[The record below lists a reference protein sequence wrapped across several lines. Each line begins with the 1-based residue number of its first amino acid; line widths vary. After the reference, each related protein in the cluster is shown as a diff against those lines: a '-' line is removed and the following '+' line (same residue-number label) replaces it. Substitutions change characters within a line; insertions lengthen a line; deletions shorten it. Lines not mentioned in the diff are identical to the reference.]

1 MEPFLR
7 RSPCSDLDTDLLE
20 MLREIAKMQ
29 MGHGLDYDSK
39 ILEKA
44 RESAER
50 RFEEAQRR
58 RDEASE
64 ELEAIEAELLME
76 AVEQLLESE
85 RSIEQILE
93 DLEFNEERRR
103 LEAEIEELG
112 KESQKLTRADLDDTL
127 SEFERRGLI
136 DAKTPTIRLTSKG
149 ARILGQGFL
158 SRILEGLSR
167 RGVGPHRVEEVG
179 HGPWFSSACRP
190 YEPGDPYER
199 ISIEGSLLA
208 ALERGGSISDLR
220 VDDLRVHEAVHHAE
234 VHFGILVDQSGS
246 MNRDGKIEA
255 AVETALALSELMR
268 IRFPEDRLRV
278 FAFSEE
284 VREVEPWELPD
295 IAVPMKYTDIR
306 AALRAFRLA
315 VAHEAGNKQAHLIT
329 DSAPNFEDGEFI
341 GFERAMAGVLA
352 EARRYRMEGI
362 VLNIVMLDEDP
373 ELREMAKAIARQNL
387 GRVFFTNPGDLGKT
401 MVEDYLASK
410 RELLRL

>member
-167 RGVGPHRVEEVG
+167 RGVGPL
-179 HGPWFSSACRP
+179 
-190 YEPGDPYER
+190 
-199 ISIEGSLLA
+199 SL
-208 ALERGGSISDLR
+208 I
-220 VDDLRVHEAVHHAE
+220 H
-234 VHFGILVDQSGS
+234 I
-246 MNRDGKIEA
+246 
-255 AVETALALSELMR
+255 
-268 IRFPEDRLRV
+268 
-278 FAFSEE
+278 
-284 VREVEPWELPD
+284 
-295 IAVPMKYTDIR
+295 
-306 AALRAFRLA
+306 
-315 VAHEAGNKQAHLIT
+315 
-329 DSAPNFEDGEFI
+329 
-341 GFERAMAGVLA
+341 
-352 EARRYRMEGI
+352 
-362 VLNIVMLDEDP
+362 
-373 ELREMAKAIARQNL
+373 
-387 GRVFFTNPGDLGKT
+387 
-401 MVEDYLASK
+401 
-410 RELLRL
+410 